1 MTTPQLT
8 GWIKGQ
14 PLKSRPGYYEVAIEY
29 GSGKSR
35 FLLTSRKRRLWTGE
49 EWDRAIFLHC
59 WTHFRGLA
67 KKA

>member
-8 GWIKGQ
+8 GWIKGR
-14 PLKSRPGYYEVAIEY
+14 PLRSRPGPYEVAIEMR
-29 GSGKSR
+29 GE
-35 FLLTSRKRRLWTGE
+35 LLAARDRWHWTGCRWKSE
-49 EWDRAIFLHC
+49 EVVLT

>member
-14 PLKSRPGYYEVAIEY
+14 PLKSRPGLYEVAIEVRQLDGTKLMY
-29 GSGKSR
+29 ARTRWRWLGDEWESGS
-35 FLLTSRKRRLWTGE
+35 LL
-49 EWDRAIFLHC
+49 H

>member
-14 PLKSRPGYYEVAIEY
+14 PLKSRPGFYEAAVAV
-29 GSGKSR
+29 R
-35 FLLTSRKRRLWTGE
+35 PLTGRHTYLMAKQRVFWTGSK
-49 EWDRAIFLHC
+49 WDAPSWMHY
-59 WTHFRGLA
+59 THFRGLA